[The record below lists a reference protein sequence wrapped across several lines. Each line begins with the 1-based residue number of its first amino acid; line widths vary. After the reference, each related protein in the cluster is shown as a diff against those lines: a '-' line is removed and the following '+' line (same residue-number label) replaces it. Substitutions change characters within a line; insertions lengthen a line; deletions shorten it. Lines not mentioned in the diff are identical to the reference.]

1 MWCIAPLFSDVSHED
16 DLIEISARHRHL
28 LEWDTW
34 TQKPKAGFSET
45 RVQLTDMR
53 PWLTNWDPPLQG
65 EMLIK
70 HLEKTEK
77 FLLAW
82 KLKLFLPCMP
92 LASMF
97 PVVKISWGLSSTVI
111 FSQYKALCWLQVDR
125 VGQLPHHLPPPCSH
139 RRLQSRLHVGRC
151 QALQGLQRKSYK
163 NWLNIKLLC
172 FERKFINL
180 HFSTCVGSSTSDK
193 WTLSLHFGR

>member
-97 PVVKISWGLSSTVI
+97 PLGTSQWLKYREACLQLWSFHNTKHFADSRSIGLGNSRITS
-111 FSQYKALCWLQVDR
+111 
-125 VGQLPHHLPPPCSH
+125 PLPPPTGAYRAGCMSAAAK
-139 RRLQSRLHVGRC
+139 R
-151 QALQGLQRKSYK
+151 YK
-163 NWLNIKLLC
+163 VHINIKLLC

>member
-97 PVVKISWGLSSTVI
+97 PVVKVVKLVFNCDLFTIQSTLLTPGR
-111 FSQYKALCWLQVDR
+111 SAWATPASPPPSL
-125 VGQLPHHLPPPCSH
+125 LPPAPTEPAACRPLPSVT
-139 RRLQSRLHVGRC
+139 R
-151 QALQGLQRKSYK
+151 
-163 NWLNIKLLC
+163 
-172 FERKFINL
+172 F
-180 HFSTCVGSSTSDK
+180 T
-193 WTLSLHFGR
+193 